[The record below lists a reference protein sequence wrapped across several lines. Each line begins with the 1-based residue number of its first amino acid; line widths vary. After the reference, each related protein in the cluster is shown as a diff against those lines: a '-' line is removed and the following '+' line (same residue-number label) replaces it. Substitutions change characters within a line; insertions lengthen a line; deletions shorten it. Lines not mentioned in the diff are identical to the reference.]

1 VKEGVMPKEVVV
13 DSNGFDDDASR
24 GLRAE
29 VRWSR
34 EAEYVQLATVADEPP
49 VRSGLGGEGWHVSLD
64 RRGINEVIRY
74 LRRARDQAFGRD
86 E

>member
-1 VKEGVMPKEVVV
+1 MPKETVI
-13 DSNGFDDDASR
+13 DSSSFSDEGCR
-24 GLRAE
+24 GLRTE

-34 EAEYVQLATVADEPP
+34 EAEYVQIATVADQVP
-49 VRSGLGGEGWHVSLD
+49 VASGLGGEGWHCSLD
-64 RRGINEVIRY
+64 RHAINELIRH